1 MLRPP
6 IRRMLLISAVRLVRG
21 DDGIGIGRSFFSRCR
36 VNPLTFEHTF
46 DSVMFASSS
55 RTNEARVQPSR
66 NQRRVAHLDS
76 LNGTACSTQRE
87 MLREIAE
94 LDTEETWVDTGA
106 KCMTH
111 WLAMRYGI
119 SYWKAERWLKASHAL
134 EDLPL
139 ISEALAGAELSIDK
153 VVELTR
159 FATPGDEAEL
169 LSWAQEVSAGAIRRR
184 GELAN
189 EQEIAATRDAQETRT
204 LSWWFEDEG
213 KRFAFKGE
221 LPAAQ
226 GAIVAKAIERV
237 GSEVPVMPGE
247 ENHLWADARRVDAL
261 VAICSARVAI
271 DPDQDRATVVVHA
284 RLEDIPGSNLA
295 SDGPGVE
302 IEGGG
307 VIHPSTL
314 GRLLC
319 NARTQTVFED
329 RQGQVTGVGRVSREP
344 SAWMMRQIRYRDRE
358 CRFPG
363 CGHRRFTQA
372 HHIRWWR
379 HGGRTDLDNLVL
391 ICSFHHDLVHEHGW
405 VIRRR
410 KDGRIRWVM
419 PDGKTYRAGPG
430 PPQKPGER
438 LSERA
443 PRPQPQPSLL
453 TLAGV

>member
-1 MLRPP
+1 
-6 IRRMLLISAVRLVRG
+6 VQ
-21 DDGIGIGRSFFSRCR
+21 
-36 VNPLTFEHTF
+36 
-46 DSVMFASSS
+46 
-55 RTNEARVQPSR
+55 RTD
-66 NQRRVAHLDS
+66 NQRRIAHLDS

-94 LDTEETWVDTGA
+94 LDSEETWVDTGA

-111 WLAMRYGI
+111 WLSMRYGI
-119 SYWKAERWLKASHAL
+119 SYWKAERWLQASHAL
-134 EDLPL
+134 EHLPL
-139 ISEALAGAELSIDK
+139 IAQALARAEIGIDK

-159 FATPGDEAEL
+159 FATPRDEAEL
-169 LSWAQEVSAGAIRRR
+169 LDWAQEVSAGAIRRR

-189 EQEIAATRDAQETRT
+189 EQEISATRDAQETRT
-204 LSWWFEDEG
+204 LSWSYSDEG
-213 KRFAFKGE
+213 RRFAFKGE

-237 GSEVPVMPGE
+237 ASEIPVMPGE
-247 ENHLWADARRVDAL
+247 EDHLWADARRVDAL
-261 VAICSARVAI
+261 VAICSGRIAS

-284 RLEDIPGSNLA
+284 RAEDIPGLGST
-295 SDGPGVE
+295 DGPGVQ

-307 VIHPSTL
+307 VIHPATL

-329 RQGQVTGVGRVSREP
+329 EHGEVIGVGRVSREP

-419 PDGKTYRAGPG
+419 PDGEIYRAGPG
-430 PPQKPGER
+430 PPRKPGER